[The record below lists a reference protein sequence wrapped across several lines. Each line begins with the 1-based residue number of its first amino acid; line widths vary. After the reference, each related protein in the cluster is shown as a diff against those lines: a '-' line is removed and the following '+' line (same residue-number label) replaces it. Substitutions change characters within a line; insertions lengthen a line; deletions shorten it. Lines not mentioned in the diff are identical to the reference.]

1 MLKRKQ
7 WKIHNFVVAIER
19 EVTRIY
25 KNGKKITKTISYRL
39 QFTDTVRFM
48 ASSLSNLINNL
59 AQGIYKFKCKYGHDN
74 KKCQT

>member
-1 MLKRKQ
+1 M
-7 WKIHNFVVAIER
+7 
-19 EVTRIY
+19 
-25 KNGKKITKTISYRL
+25 GKKITKTISYRL

-59 AQGIYKFKCKYGHDN
+59 AQGIYKFKCKYGHHN